1 MREIYIQYYTSPCG
15 ELILASMGNE
25 LCLCDWNGMSCA
37 ERNKRRI
44 SKYLNVEFRTGSS
57 SVIEKTKTQLDDYFA
72 GKRKVFNIPLCP
84 FGTDF
89 QLQVWKSLLDI
100 PYGETRSYM
109 DIARTIGNPKGVR
122 AVAQAIGANGIDIR
136 IPCHRV
142 IGSNHSL
149 TGFTGGLENKR
160 FLLKLESRQSQRIP
174 LLGFNV

>member
-44 SKYLNVEFRTGSS
+44 SKYVNVEFRTESS

-100 PYGETRSYM
+100 PFE
-109 DIARTIGNPKGVR
+109 V
-122 AVAQAIGANGIDIR
+122 
-136 IPCHRV
+136 
-142 IGSNHSL
+142 
-149 TGFTGGLENKR
+149 
-160 FLLKLESRQSQRIP
+160 FLLCLSFSVTSDFGSCSVSVLALQI
-174 LLGFNV
+174 

>member
-15 ELILASMGNE
+15 ELILASIGNE

-109 DIARTIGNPKGVR
+109 DIAWNIGNPKGVR
-122 AVAQAIGANGIDIR
+122 AVAQAIGANGIDIL

-142 IGSNHSL
+142 ISSNHSL
-149 TGFTGGLENKR
+149 TGYAGGLDKKKYMLE
-160 FLLKLESRQSQRIP
+160 LESKS
-174 LLGFNV
+174 FMK

>member
-15 ELILASMGNE
+15 ELILASIGNE

-57 SVIEKTKTQLDDYFA
+57 SVIEKTNTQLDDYFA
-72 GKRKVFNIPLCP
+72 GKRKGFNIPLCP

-100 PYGETRSYM
+100 PFE
-109 DIARTIGNPKGVR
+109 V
-122 AVAQAIGANGIDIR
+122 
-136 IPCHRV
+136 
-142 IGSNHSL
+142 
-149 TGFTGGLENKR
+149 
-160 FLLKLESRQSQRIP
+160 FLLCLSFSVTSDFGSCSISVLALQI
-174 LLGFNV
+174 

>member
-44 SKYLNVEFRTGSS
+44 SKYVNVEFRTESS

-89 QLQVWKSLLDI
+89 QLQIWKSLLDI
-100 PYGETRSYM
+100 PFE
-109 DIARTIGNPKGVR
+109 V
-122 AVAQAIGANGIDIR
+122 
-136 IPCHRV
+136 
-142 IGSNHSL
+142 
-149 TGFTGGLENKR
+149 
-160 FLLKLESRQSQRIP
+160 FLLCLSFSVTSDFGSCSVSVFALQI
-174 LLGFNV
+174 